1 LIFWGIESKSYF
13 ERESKKT
20 KKRKKKSRQK
30 NNKGKNS
37 PLFLFPSCTCFG
49 GSVLAGSMFQIAR
62 LKDAAVTIKPQ
73 HLDKDPL
80 TAIVAELEELY
91 VDKVIADLGLVV
103 TLYEVNSIEGGIIY
117 AGDGAAHYEV
127 EFRMVV
133 FSPFVNEILVGKV
146 YSMTDENAIRMT
158 LGFFSDLIVLPN
170 ENGMD
175 LEKTKWD
182 PNKKLGSEE
191 GQRGAWY
198 IDERECTD
206 ESKEEDGRE
215 KNGTFVRKYIEI
227 GQQIR
232 VRVTQVTYPEEPK
245 TLEELKKRRLEE
257 GGRFDDSF
265 APMVVICSIGEL
277 EALGPVDDA
286 DDENDDE
293 EEEEEEEEEE

>member
-1 LIFWGIESKSYF
+1 
-13 ERESKKT
+13 
-20 KKRKKKSRQK
+20 
-30 NNKGKNS
+30 
-37 PLFLFPSCTCFG
+37 
-49 GSVLAGSMFQIAR
+49 MFQIAR

-286 DDENDDE
+286 DDENDDVE
-293 EEEEEEEEEE
+293 EEEEDEEEE